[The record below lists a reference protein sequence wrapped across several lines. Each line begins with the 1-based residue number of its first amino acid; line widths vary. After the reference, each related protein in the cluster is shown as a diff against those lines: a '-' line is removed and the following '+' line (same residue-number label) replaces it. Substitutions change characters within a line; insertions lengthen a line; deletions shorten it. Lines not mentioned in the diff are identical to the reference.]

1 MRISTPAGIRLTK
14 SFEQCRLVVYLDEAG
29 YPTAGWGHRVL
40 PEDNLKVG
48 DTVTQAWADA
58 KFLQDYVAPQQAVE
72 HYAGQQLT
80 DAQFSAL
87 VDFAYNEGV
96 GNFYE
101 FAELHMRQGVMDQD
115 ALVLAVPPA
124 LLKWINAGGRPL
136 EDLMK
141 RRVAEAAMFC
151 GLTVSLEMRN

>member
-1 MRISTPAGIRLTK
+1 MRTITPAGVRLTK
-14 SFEQCRLVVYLDEAG
+14 SFEECRLVVYLDEAG
-29 YPTAGWGHRVL
+29 YATAGWGHRVL
-40 PEDNLKVG
+40 PEDNLRVG
-48 DTVTQAWADA
+48 DAVTQEWADA

-96 GNFYE
+96 GGFFE
-101 FAELHMRQGVMDQD
+101 FAEKHLRAGVMSQD
-115 ALVLAVPPA
+115 DLVLAVPPA
-124 LLKWINAGGRPL
+124 LLLWINAGGKPL
-136 EDLMK
+136 EGLMK

-151 GLTVSLEMRN
+151 GLIVARAA